1 MNQADVLP
9 SLPSGARIL
18 FIRLRSLG
26 DTVLSTPLYSALKA
40 WQPDLRLSVLVEK
53 PYDEILQNH
62 PDVDQVIS
70 IATNSGGRLAS
81 FLSRVS
87 ALKRIRSESF
97 DCCINLHGGSTSAW
111 FTGLSRARYRVGLQ
125 SFRFAACY
133 NVHIQQSTPNSVQG
147 KLHTIEYQMD
157 WLRSLGMPRGETP
170 PSKVVP
176 DPELEQQVTDT
187 LARAGVEPGKVYCVV
202 QPTSKFYTKEWTA
215 EGFAEIVDY
224 LQVPLGFQVVL
235 TGGLGEELKLRKVAE
250 LCQRRPVVIEKIS
263 ISELLWVIRKAKMFV
278 GNDSGPTHIAA
289 ALNIPTVVLFGS
301 SDSAVWYPWKSPH
314 RIVQNPFECN
324 PCPGYR
330 CLVFDEPKCI
340 LSITSHQ
347 VKAAIEALLGFPH

>member
-1 MNQADVLP
+1 MNPVDVLP
-9 SLPSGARIL
+9 SLPSGAKIL
-18 FIRLRSLG
+18 FVRLRSLG

-40 WQPDLRLSVLVEK
+40 WRPDLRLSVLVEK
-53 PYDEILQNH
+53 PNDEILQNH
-62 PDVDQVIS
+62 PDVDQLIS
-70 IATNSGGRLAS
+70 LSTNPGGRLAS
-81 FLSRVS
+81 FLSRLS
-87 ALKRIRSESF
+87 ILKKIRSESF
-97 DCCINLHGGSTSAW
+97 NCCINLHGGSTSAW

-133 NVHIQQSTPNSVQG
+133 NVRIQLATTNSFQR
-147 KLHTIEYQMD
+147 KLHTIEYQME

-170 PSKVVP
+170 PSKVVL
-176 DPELEQQVTDT
+176 DPRLEQRVTDM
-187 LARAGVEPGKVYCVV
+187 LAHARVEPGKAYCVV

-235 TGGLGEELKLRKVAE
+235 TGGPGEELKLRKVAE
-250 LCQRRPVVIEKIS
+250 RCQRTPAVMEEIS

-301 SDSAVWYPWKSPH
+301 SDSTVWYPWKAPH

-340 LSITSHQ
+340 LSITSQQ
-347 VKAAIEALLGFPH
+347 VKAAIESLLSST